1 MKSLRNIFTTAVLAL
16 AVFSSCTPE
25 EEGVGIVAHRG
36 FWNCEEAGFSQNSI
50 ASLICAQKAGVWGSE
65 FDVFLTADDQLVINH
80 DAVFQGLEIEAST
93 YEQVR
98 ELRLKNGEQV
108 PNLPAQPVFW
118 QWQNTLSFLH
128 AVHLRSHLRPARSY
142 QHRTHNPAAHH
153 DVSRCVCIHPTV
165 SAATESDHTS
175 DCIPVLRYCF
185 HDVWSLPVHL
195 LPSSCQ
201 NRYISGSTILYGH
214 GKTRQDLHCRIFCTS
229 FCSPP
234 ANICPAMRPFPYKK
248 AERQFLSAQCRFA

>member
-1 MKSLRNIFTTAVLAL
+1 MYDHS
-16 AVFSSCTPE
+16 
-25 EEGVGIVAHRG
+25 G
-36 FWNCEEAGFSQNSI
+36 
-50 ASLICAQKAGVWGSE
+50 
-65 FDVFLTADDQLVINH
+65 TADGSYTQSDPHPDHWYGRRTLPQPLPVQSTVT
-80 DAVFQGLEIEAST
+80 VF
-93 YEQVR
+93 R
-98 ELRLKNGEQV
+98 
-108 PNLPAQPVFW
+108 PLPAQPVFW

-201 NRYISGSTILYGH
+201 NRYTSGSTTLYGH
-214 GKTRQDLHCRIFCTS
+214 DKTRQDLHFRIFCTS

-234 ANICPAMRPFPYKK
+234 ANICPVMRPFPYKK
-248 AERQFLSAQCRFA
+248 AERQLLSAQCRSA